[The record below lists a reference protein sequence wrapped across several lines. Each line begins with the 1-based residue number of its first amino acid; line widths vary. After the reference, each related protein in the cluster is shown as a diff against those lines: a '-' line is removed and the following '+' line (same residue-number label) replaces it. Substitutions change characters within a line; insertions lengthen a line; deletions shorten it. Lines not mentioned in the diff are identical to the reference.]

1 MRRMGTDMKPNL
13 LLLFAII
20 FVTEIL
26 SAQIPSV
33 SESNS
38 PAQAASANVLAPGT
52 LLSVEL
58 SKSLD
63 AKKLKPNDKFEART
77 ALDLLSHGQIVIPRN
92 TRIIGRVTDAKA
104 HSKQSPDSL
113 LGIAFERV
121 MLKDGRELPLQAA
134 VQAIARPLQTSPPVS
149 NNEDDPMGASASGV
163 PPSPGQRGTRIGTPA
178 GGTPVPDPSGY
189 PVGGG
194 SGLPPDPNNPNS
206 STVSP
211 LGPTSKGIVGIKGL
225 SLESTGT
232 ASIVTSKTDNVRLS
246 SGTQLILRVQ

>member
-1 MRRMGTDMKPNL
+1 MKPNL

-20 FVTEIL
+20 LVTEIL
-26 SAQIPSV
+26 SAQIPPV
-33 SESNS
+33 SQSNS
-38 PAQAASANVLAPGT
+38 PAQAASVNVLAPGT

-121 MLKDGRELPLQAA
+121 MLKDGRELPL
-134 VQAIARPLQTSPPVS
+134 RPRCRRLPGHCKPRLQFRIVKTIRWEHRRVVS
-149 NNEDDPMGASASGV
+149 LLRRVSEALASG
-163 PPSPGQRGTRIGTPA
+163 QRPAAHQFRIPVDTRSAAGRACHLIPTMPIVRRSALWVRPA
-178 GGTPVPDPSGY
+178 R
-189 PVGGG
+189 
-194 SGLPPDPNNPNS
+194 
-206 STVSP
+206 
-211 LGPTSKGIVGIKGL
+211 
-225 SLESTGT
+225 E
-232 ASIVTSKTDNVRLS
+232 
-246 SGTQLILRVQ
+246 